1 MQLLP
6 RHFHLQSPVSG
17 FSIPHFLGQY
27 DIPKHEAI
35 NWKRVTENANNMGT
49 LRHKMIKIPVDTHLA
64 GRSFPK
70 SLLSWVSLQMFSLHS
85 YFPVKFGAA
94 LSSHITRSSA
104 GGRYGSYSMQK
115 LLRKLQGARLY
126 GSRDARLNF
135 LLSQVGSPPEA
146 KCVLF
151 MPRLLA
157 SAYRTHNLLWCVE
170 LYAEIDPASFAN
182 SGGWWFHT
190 QLSV

>member
-1 MQLLP
+1 
-6 RHFHLQSPVSG
+6 
-17 FSIPHFLGQY
+17 
-27 DIPKHEAI
+27 
-35 NWKRVTENANNMGT
+35 
-49 LRHKMIKIPVDTHLA
+49 
-64 GRSFPK
+64 
-70 SLLSWVSLQMFSLHS
+70 MFSLHS
-85 YFPVKFGAA
+85 YFRVKFGAA

-135 LLSQVGSPPEA
+135 LLSQVGSPGEA

-190 QLSV
+190 QLSVQSFGEKSMNLKQFGWSIFFSFKCGIMWTIKIRSAGFP